1 MLPADG
7 YVAEFTTPEGDVY
20 RTPLVCWRE
29 DGPYVYGVTLHKG
42 GLRRAEEL
50 PGFTRYAVRPECAC
64 EAAATTASV
73 APGLARQ
80 LANR

>member
-7 YVAEFTTPEGDVY
+7 YVAEFTTPEGDLY

-50 PGFTRYAVRPECAC
+50 PGFTRYAAKPECAC
-64 EAAATTASV
+64 ETAAV
-73 APGLARQ
+73 PVPGLAGQ
-80 LANR
+80 LTNR